1 MSFKHYL
8 LDENTRLTK
17 KLEELQIRVSG
28 LNSLQ
33 ELLELQGD
41 VCTQYHDHAH
51 SVLKTE
57 KEKDSEV

>member
-8 LDENTRLTK
+8 IDENTRLTK

-33 ELLELQGD
+33 ELLELQREEWD
-41 VCTQYHDHAH
+41 
-51 SVLKTE
+51 SRVLETGL
-57 KEKDSEV
+57 

>member
-8 LDENTRLTK
+8 IDENTRLTK
-17 KLEELQIRVSG
+17 KLEVLQIRVSG

-41 VCTQYHDHAH
+41 VCTQYHDHAY
-51 SVLKTE
+51 SVLKTG
-57 KEKDSEV
+57 KENSNEA